1 MSDEEDFNL
10 DKEILIAEI
19 ENRLEDLRYE
29 YEDDELSEVKINEK
43 IRDEFKDPKYNDALI
58 ELGINLKDT
67 GLKKIES
74 DDSSSNLLSKNS
86 NKDNDKLISVLLD
99 TTDHVRRI
107 DKRIRGFEEIEK
119 DKWQRKILIF
129 IPAIER
135 IKITSFLDG
144 IWSTQNIISNKRLSL
159 GLYEG
164 RMNKQL
170 QDIRVRLENYPD
182 HIIKPGTIKY
192 VIGIL
197 LNEVAVVINSIESGN
212 LGKIATDMV
221 TGSYNE
227 RSEPQKELNKDD
239 VLKALTK

>member
-1 MSDEEDFNL
+1 MSDIDL
-10 DKEILIAEI
+10 DKELLLAEV
-19 ENRLEDLRYE
+19 EDRLEDLKYDF
-29 YEDDELSEVKINEK
+29 EDDELSEVKINQK
-43 IRDEFKDPKYNDALI
+43 LRDEFKDEKYKDALI

-67 GLKKIES
+67 GLKKLETNTTS
-74 DDSSSNLLSKNS
+74 NNLLNKTD
-86 NKDNDKLISVLLD
+86 NKDNEKLIGVLLD
-99 TTDHVRRI
+99 TTEHVRRI

-119 DKWQRKILIF
+119 DKWARKLLIF

-159 GLYEG
+159 AIYEG

-182 HIIKPGTIKY
+182 HIVRPGTIKY

-197 LNEVAVVINSIESGN
+197 LNEVAVVINAIESGN

-227 RSEPQKELNKDD
+227 RSEPQKELNKDE